1 MPNLS
6 TNLELLDVIN
16 EDVKSLKEWTNMPP
30 ISDEI
35 VSQLLIAKDRLDD
48 WHKNNPNNVRKITNV
63 VEDGFMTKDLAIL
76 VGMNQNWM
84 KTEDFIKKIGENLT
98 ELI

>member
-30 ISDEI
+30 ISEELYNE
-35 VSQLLIAKDRLDD
+35 LLKEF
-48 WHKNNPNNVRKITNV
+48 NNQRQYFFNDSYNL
-63 VEDGFMTKDLAIL
+63 ED
-76 VGMNQNWM
+76 
-84 KTEDFIKKIGENLT
+84 
-98 ELI
+98 